1 MIFFDTSAAI
11 ALADSDDARHALAIH
26 ALRTLTNEGH
36 TLLTH
41 NYVLAESAAVLQRR
55 LGMGSALSFLT
66 DSQRFLIHWIDRG
79 DHEEAVTL
87 FRKRNRRSLSLV
99 DCTSFV
105 VMKKYNVTMAFAYDS
120 DFRAEGFDVLG

>member
-11 ALADSDDARHALAIH
+11 ALADRDDARHALAIH
-26 ALRTLTNEGH
+26 ALRRLTNEGH

-66 DSQRFLIHWIDRG
+66 DSQRFLIHWIDQR
-79 DHEEAVTL
+79 DHEEAVAL
-87 FRKRNRRSLSLV
+87 FRKRNRRNLSLV

-105 VMKKYNVTMAFAYDS
+105 VMKPAQRHHGLHV
-120 DFRAEGFDVLG
+120 

>member
-1 MIFFDTSAAI
+1 MTRITPF
-11 ALADSDDARHALAIH
+11 AIH
-26 ALRTLTNEGH
+26 ALRRLTNEGH

-41 NYVLAESAAVLQRR
+41 NYVLVESAAVLQRR

-66 DSQRFLIHWIDRG
+66 DSQRFLIHWIDQR

-87 FRKRNRRSLSLV
+87 FRKRNRRNLSLV

-105 VMKKYNVTMAFAYDS
+105 VMKPAQRHYGLRV
-120 DFRAEGFDVLG
+120 